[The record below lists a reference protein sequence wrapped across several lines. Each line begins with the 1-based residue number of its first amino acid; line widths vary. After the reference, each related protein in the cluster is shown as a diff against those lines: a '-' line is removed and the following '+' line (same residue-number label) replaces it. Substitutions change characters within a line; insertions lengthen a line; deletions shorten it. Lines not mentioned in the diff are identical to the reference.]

1 MPLPGFCSK
10 SFEAFITMWCFKVPN
25 IMLLDLIFKDCA
37 HLLIMTVILLT
48 VVIKDMCES
57 AAIFYIKP
65 GHEALMLF

>member
-37 HLLIMTVILLT
+37 HLLIMTVIPLAVVTKEMCDFT
-48 VVIKDMCES
+48 V
-57 AAIFYIKP
+57 IFSIKP
-65 GHEALMLF
+65 GHEALLLF